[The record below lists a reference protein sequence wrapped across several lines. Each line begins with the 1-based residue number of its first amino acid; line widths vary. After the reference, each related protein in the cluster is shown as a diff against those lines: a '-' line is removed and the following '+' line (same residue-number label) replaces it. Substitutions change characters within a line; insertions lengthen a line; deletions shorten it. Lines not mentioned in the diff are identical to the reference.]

1 MFFPFELLINQN
13 KTSSPEDFKFMR
25 YDCIFLYLPV
35 VILQGVDISSD
46 PVKKA
51 LENLRQRLTT
61 TKEPLLGITY
71 FISVALLLIIVH
83 YN

>member
-1 MFFPFELLINQN
+1 
-13 KTSSPEDFKFMR
+13 MR
-25 YDCIFLYLPV
+25 FDCIFLYLPV

-71 FISVALLLIIVH
+71 FISVA
-83 YN
+83 